1 MTNQVA
7 DVQGAILGLEDSR
20 ALYGKLQ
27 HDAARLGAN
36 WGVYEAFD
44 FAVTA
49 WHLQEDWVRSD
60 PPNSLCRIKRGR
72 TQRPPEMQLVLD
84 IVRDLANGS
93 KHFHLNPEGRKA
105 RKVTATRTSMEPDWW
120 SYFWHEDMPGV
131 SVGSSEFSIRVL
143 RNLVMAYFEWVFDDS
158 KSAGS
163 FPSAIAEAVI
173 YCDVSARTPPF
184 TPPQLWSAS

>member
-1 MTNQVA
+1 MTKQLA
-7 DVQGAILGLEDSR
+7 GRQGAILGLGDSR

-27 HDAARLGAN
+27 HDATRLAAS

-49 WHLQEDWVRSD
+49 WHLQDDWVKSD

-72 TQRPPEMQLVLD
+72 TQRPSEMQLVLE

-93 KHFHLNPEGRKA
+93 KHFHLNPEGQKA
-105 RKVTATRTSMEPDWW
+105 RRVTATRTGMEPDWW

-143 RNLVMAYFEWVFDDS
+143 RNLMMAYFEWVFDDTVPP
-158 KSAGS
+158 GS
-163 FPSAIAEAVI
+163 FPSEIVETVS
-173 YCDVSARTPPF
+173 YCDVSARKPPF
-184 TPPQLWSAS
+184 TPPELWSKD